1 LSISDLE
8 LRLADVQAQ
17 LDRLTLKAD
26 HSSVPVEERLVALAD
41 QYDAYLKRW
50 AMAVEWHARAVTQL
64 ESHVTEWKTATT
76 RIQEDASDRM
86 KQLETV
92 VEREWTGLR
101 RIHEQPVAAL
111 RQQAAS
117 LTEVCI
123 ATANA
128 AQQGFDR
135 AEARLAAFETEFHRS
150 IGELTREL
158 HAALAEMRSR
168 SGHGVAPLQGAGAGS
183 WSFEDVTRLHGQLRD
198 GPPPA
203 PSRATV
209 APARLLTPASDDS
222 VGSGHADVQRTTA
235 RRTFDAEPLD
245 EAPSRR
251 RSWIPAIVAAVVV
264 VAAIAALG
272 WYVRTQARASAA
284 RVQQVEAAAQRAV
297 TEATRQADAA
307 RTEAAREIANTREV
321 ANRTQRIGD
330 IMSAP
335 DLVRFPLS
343 TGDGTAGTSGRA
355 FWSRSRGL
363 LLSTSP
369 IPPPPD
375 GGAYHVWLWTRGGPV
390 HAGALAREAD
400 RTATLI
406 EPPIEVRRAVIGV
419 AVTAETASPRD
430 QPAGPVILTSVV
442 PSTGAEGS
450 AVQE

>member
-1 LSISDLE
+1 MPLSISDLE

-26 HSSVPVEERLVALAD
+26 HSSVPVEERLTALAD

-50 AMAVEWHARAVTQL
+50 ALAVEWHARAVTQL
-64 ESHVTEWKTATT
+64 ESHVNEWKTATT

-86 KQLETV
+86 KLLETV

-128 AQQGFDR
+128 AQQGFER

-150 IGELTREL
+150 MGELTREL

-168 SGHGVAPLQGAGAGS
+168 SGQGVAPLPGAGS

-198 GPPPA
+198 GSPPVQSPA
-203 PSRATV
+203 TA
-209 APARLLTPASDDS
+209 APTRLLAPASDDS
-222 VGSGHADVQRTTA
+222 VASSRAEA
-235 RRTFDAEPLD
+235 RRARAGRTFDTEPVD
-245 EAPSRR
+245 EAPRR
-251 RSWIPAIVAAVVV
+251 RSWTPAIVAAVVV
-264 VAAIAALG
+264 LVAVAALG
-272 WYVRTQARASAA
+272 LYVRSQARASAA
-284 RVQQVEAAAQRAV
+284 RVQQAEATAQRAV
-297 TEATRQADAA
+297 TEATRQADTA
-307 RTEAAREIANTREV
+307 RAEAAREIANTREV
-321 ANRTQRIGD
+321 ASRTQHIGD

-335 DLVRFPLS
+335 DLVRFSLS
-343 TGDGTAGTSGRA
+343 TGDGTAGASGRA

-363 LLSTSP
+363 LLSTTR

-375 GGAYHVWLWTRGGPV
+375 GGAYHVWLWTRGGPM
-390 HAGALAREAD
+390 HAGTLAREAD
-400 RTATLI
+400 STATLI
-406 EPPIEVRRAVIGV
+406 EQPIDVQRAVIGV
-419 AVTAETASPRD
+419 AVTAENAGASD
-430 QPAGPVILTSVV
+430 QPAGSVILTSVA

>member
-1 LSISDLE
+1 MPLSISDLE

-26 HSSVPVEERLVALAD
+26 HSSVPVEERLTALAD

-50 AMAVEWHARAVTQL
+50 ALAVEWHARAVTQL
-64 ESHVTEWKTATT
+64 ESHVNEWKTATT

-86 KQLETV
+86 KLLETV

-128 AQQGFDR
+128 AQQGFER
-135 AEARLAAFETEFHRS
+135 AEARLAAFETEFQRS
-150 IGELTREL
+150 IGDLTREL

-168 SGHGVAPLQGAGAGS
+168 SGHGVAPLQGAGS
-183 WSFEDVTRLHGQLRD
+183 WSFEDVTRLHGQLRE
-198 GPPPA
+198 GSPPAQPATAA
-203 PSRATV
+203 PSRLL
-209 APARLLTPASDDS
+209 APAADDS
-222 VGSGHADVQRTTA
+222 VVSSRTEA
-235 RRTFDAEPLD
+235 RRATAGGTFDTESVD
-245 EAPSRR
+245 DAPSRR
-251 RSWIPAIVAAVVV
+251 RSWTPAIVATVVV
-264 VAAIAALG
+264 LVAVAALAV
-272 WYVRTQARASAA
+272 YVQGQARASAA
-284 RVQQVEAAAQRAV
+284 RVQQAEATAQRAV
-297 TEATRQADAA
+297 TAATRQAETA
-307 RTEAAREIANTREV
+307 RAEAAREIANTREV
-321 ANRTQRIGD
+321 ASRTQRIGD

-343 TGDGTAGTSGRA
+343 TGDGTTGASARA

-390 HAGALAREAD
+390 HAGTLAREAD
-400 RTATLI
+400 GTATLI
-406 EPPIEVRRAVIGV
+406 EPRIDVRRAVIGV
-419 AVTAETASPRD
+419 VVTAENASASD
-430 QPAGPVILTSVV
+430 QPAGPVILTSVA
-442 PSTGAEGS
+442 PSIGAEGS

>member
-1 LSISDLE
+1 VPLSISDLE

-26 HSSVPVEERLVALAD
+26 HSSVPVEERLTALAD

-50 AMAVEWHARAVTQL
+50 ALAVEWHARAVTQL
-64 ESHVTEWKTATT
+64 ESHVNEWKTATT

-86 KQLETV
+86 KLLETV

-128 AQQGFDR
+128 AQQGFER

-150 IGELTREL
+150 ISELTREL
-158 HAALAEMRSR
+158 HAALAEIRSR
-168 SGHGVAPLQGAGAGS
+168 SGHGVAPLPGAGS
-183 WSFEDVTRLHGQLRD
+183 WSFDDVTRLHGQLRD
-198 GPPPA
+198 GSPPA
-203 PSRATV
+203 QSPATA
-209 APARLLTPASDDS
+209 APTRLLAPASDDS
-222 VGSGHADVQRTTA
+222 VVSSHGGPRRATA
-235 RRTFDAEPLD
+235 GRAFETEPVD
-245 EAPSRR
+245 EARSRR
-251 RSWIPAIVAAVVV
+251 RSWTPAIIATVVV
-264 VAAIAALG
+264 LLVATLG
-272 WYVRTQARASAA
+272 WYVRNQARASAA
-284 RVQQVEAAAQRAV
+284 RVQRAEATAQRAV
-297 TEATRQADAA
+297 TEATRQAETA
-307 RTEAAREIANTREV
+307 RADAAREIANTHEV
-321 ANRTQRIGD
+321 ASRTQRIGD

-343 TGDGTAGTSGRA
+343 NGNGTAGASGRA

-363 LLSTSP
+363 LLSTTP

-390 HAGALAREAD
+390 HAGTLAQEAD
-400 RTATLI
+400 STATLI
-406 EPPIEVRRAVIGV
+406 EPPIDVRRAVIGV
-419 AVTAETASPRD
+419 AVTAENTGASD
-430 QPAGPVILTSVV
+430 QPAGPVILTSVA
-442 PSTGAEGS
+442 PSAGAEGS

>member
-1 LSISDLE
+1 MPLSISDLE

-17 LDRLTLKAD
+17 LDRLTLKTD
-26 HSSVPVEERLVALAD
+26 HSGVPVEERLTALAD

-50 AMAVEWHARAVTQL
+50 ALAVEWHARAVTQL
-64 ESHVTEWKTATT
+64 ESHVNEWKTATT

-128 AQQGFDR
+128 AQQGFER

-168 SGHGVAPLQGAGAGS
+168 SGQGVAPLPGAGS

-198 GPPPA
+198 GSPPA
-203 PSRATV
+203 QSPTTAASS
-209 APARLLTPASDDS
+209 RLLAPASDDS
-222 VGSGHADVQRTTA
+222 LVSSHAGPPRGTA
-235 RRTFDAEPLD
+235 RRTFDTEPVD
-245 EAPSRR
+245 EAPQRQ
-251 RSWIPAIVAAVVV
+251 RSWTPVIVATVVV
-264 VAAIAALG
+264 LIAVAALG
-272 WYVRTQARASAA
+272 LYVRNQARASAA
-284 RVQQVEAAAQRAV
+284 RVQQAEATAQRAV
-297 TEATRQADAA
+297 TEATRQADTA
-307 RTEAAREIANTREV
+307 RAEAAREIANTREV
-321 ANRTQRIGD
+321 ASRTQRIGD

-343 TGDGTAGTSGRA
+343 TGGGTAGASGRA

-363 LLSTSP
+363 LLSTTQV
-369 IPPPPD
+369 PPPPD

-390 HAGALAREAD
+390 HAGTLAREAD
-400 RTATLI
+400 STGTLI
-406 EPPIEVRRAVIGV
+406 EPPIDVRRAVIGV
-419 AVTAETASPRD
+419 AVTAENASASD
-430 QPAGPVILTSVV
+430 QPAGPVILTSVA

>member
-26 HSSVPVEERLVALAD
+26 HSSVPVEERLAALAD

-50 AMAVEWHARAVTQL
+50 ALAVEWHARAVTQL
-64 ESHVTEWKTATT
+64 ESHVNEWKTATT

-128 AQQGFDR
+128 AQQGFER
-135 AEARLAAFETEFHRS
+135 AEARLAAFENEFHRS
-150 IGELTREL
+150 LGALTREL
-158 HAALAEMRSR
+158 HAALAEMRSQPGR
-168 SGHGVAPLQGAGAGS
+168 GVAPLQSAAS

-198 GPPPA
+198 GSPPVQSP
-203 PSRATV
+203 ATV
-209 APARLLTPASDDS
+209 APARLLAPASDDS
-222 VGSGHADVQRTTA
+222 AAASHAEA
-235 RRTFDAEPLD
+235 RRATAGRTFEREPID

-251 RSWIPAIVAAVVV
+251 RSWAPVLVATAVVL
-264 VAAIAALG
+264 IAVGALG
-272 WYVRTQARASAA
+272 WYVRNQARASDA
-284 RVQQVEAAAQRAV
+284 RVQQAEAAAQRAV
-297 TEATRQADAA
+297 TEAARQADAA
-307 RTEAAREIANTREV
+307 RTEAAREIATTRQV
-321 ANRTQRIGD
+321 ASRTQRIGD

-343 TGDGTAGTSGRA
+343 TGDGTAGASGRA

-363 LLSTSP
+363 LLSTTQ

-375 GGAYHVWLWTRGGPV
+375 DGAYHAWLWTRGGPV
-390 HAGALAREAD
+390 HAGTLAREAD
-400 RTATLI
+400 STATLI
-406 EPPIEVRRAVIGV
+406 EPPIDVRRAVIGV
-419 AVTAETASPRD
+419 AVTAEPAGAGD
-430 QPAGPVILTSVV
+430 QPAGPVILTSVA

-450 AVQE
+450 VVQE